1 MTKARDLTRGIID
14 TVTANTYKKSST
26 TLSSIAFADISV
38 SAQQGEN
45 TYLLNLPAG
54 VDYNNFVSITPVVGV
69 NNYLMITGFA
79 LGFWSGVQTN
89 TQIRVR
95 CFLGNGVHL
104 DPFAL
109 RVYYRV

>member
-1 MTKARDLTRGIID
+1 MTRARDLARGIID
-14 TVTANTYKKSST
+14 TVTANTYKKAST

-38 SAQQGEN
+38 SASSGEN
-45 TYLLNLPAG
+45 SYVLNLPAG
-54 VDYNNFVSITPVVGV
+54 VNANNFVSISPVEGV
-69 NNYLMITGFA
+69 NNYLMITGVA
-79 LGFWSGVQTN
+79 LGAWSGVQTLS
-89 TQIRVR
+89 QVRVR

>member
-1 MTKARDLTRGIID
+1 MTRARDLARGVID
-14 TVTANTYKKSST
+14 TVTANTYKKGST
-26 TLSSIAFADISV
+26 TLSTIKFDDITV
-38 SAQQGEN
+38 SAQQAEN

-54 VDYNNFVSITPVVGV
+54 VNVDNFVSITPTSGV

-79 LGFWSGVQTN
+79 LGAWSGIQTT

-104 DPFAL
+104 DAFTL